1 MWLDEWNEFARGLW
15 KDRPCKQ
22 RKVIEVPMSSFDDIV
37 ALGSPKASLG
47 QVKLPQRALLQH
59 GKTNV
64 SYLQRLSP
72 RVG

>member
-1 MWLDEWNEFARGLW
+1 
-15 KDRPCKQ
+15 
-22 RKVIEVPMSSFDDIV
+22 MSSFDDIV